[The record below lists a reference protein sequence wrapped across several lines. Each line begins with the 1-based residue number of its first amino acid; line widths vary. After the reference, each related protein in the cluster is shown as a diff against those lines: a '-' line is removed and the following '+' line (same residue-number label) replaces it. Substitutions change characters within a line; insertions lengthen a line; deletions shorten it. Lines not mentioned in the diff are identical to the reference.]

1 MIKTHFRIKYI
12 LGISIVAALG
22 GLLFG
27 YDWVVIGGA
36 KPFYEAYFKIADN
49 PALQGWAV
57 SCALVGCIFGSLLSG
72 LLTKKYSS
80 RPLLIIASLLFLF
93 SAIGTGM
100 ANNFTVFILYRI
112 IGGIGIGLASN
123 ISPVYIAEIAPAIFR
138 GRLVSLNQLSI
149 VVGVLLAQITN
160 YCIAEPIEENQLTTE
175 LLKSWNIQNA
185 WRYMFWAEAVPSVFF
200 FLLLWFVP
208 DSPRWLILNKRNES
222 ASRILEKIGGKI
234 YSENTILEIEKA
246 TQIDPSQFR
255 VKQLLSKKIWP
266 ILVIGIVLAT
276 FQQFCGINVI
286 FLYAEEV
293 FSSAGYSVSGMLLN
307 VVISGGVNLVF
318 TLIALT
324 LVDKIGRKT
333 LLLIGAGGLCLIYTF
348 VGLFYYN
355 ELLGLPLLLLIISAI
370 AVYALTL
377 APITWVVLSEIFPNK
392 IRGAGMA
399 IATFALWISNTLLA
413 YFFPVVNQKIN
424 SYGSF
429 WLFAI
434 ICLLGFL
441 FILYRVKETRGK
453 SLEEIEKDWENTL

>member
-1 MIKTHFRIKYI
+1 MIKTQFRIQYI
-12 LGISIVAALG
+12 LGISIIAALG

-36 KPFYEAYFKIADN
+36 KPFYEAYFDIADN

-80 RPLLIIASLLFLF
+80 RPLLILASLLFLF

-112 IGGIGIGLASN
+112 LGGIGIGLASN

-160 YCIAEPIEENQLTTE
+160 YCIAEPIEENQLATE
-175 LLKSWNIQNA
+175 LLKGWNIQNA

-234 YSENTILEIEKA
+234 YSENTIQEIERA
-246 TQIDPSQFR
+246 SQIDKSQFS
-255 VKQLLSKKIWP
+255 VNQLLSKKIWP

-333 LLLIGAGGLCLIYTF
+333 LLLIGAGGLCLIYTL

-355 ELLGLPLLLLIISAI
+355 EVLGLPLLLLIISAI
-370 AVYALTL
+370 AIYALTL

-413 YFFPVVNQKIN
+413 YFFPIVNQKLN

-441 FILYRVKETRGK
+441 FILYKVKETRGK
-453 SLEEIEKDWENTL
+453 SLEEIEKDWESTL

>member
-80 RPLLIIASLLFLF
+80 RPLLILASLLFLF

-255 VKQLLSKKIWP
+255 VRQLLSKKIWP

-333 LLLIGAGGLCLIYTF
+333 LLLIGAGALCFIYTF

-355 ELLGLPLLLLIISAI
+355 EVLGLPLLLLIISAI

-413 YFFPVVNQKIN
+413 YFFPVVNQKLN